1 MTRKGIFSHKPS
13 IKRLSFHKGL
23 TLVELMVALALGA
36 LVAVSIVQALI
47 SNRLSDDL
55 NKSIASAQENGRFI
69 MTRLRNDLLNGAY
82 YDPLSADLNRDV
94 DVTEEAAFLRA
105 NFIPLPGT
113 YASRAE
119 LGSIE
124 GADANSDT
132 LVIAMQGL
140 RDCRGYKLGY
150 DADEEFFV
158 VNEYFLENN
167 SLKCRGFDGRWL
179 RGQKGPE
186 GHNGHASVTLME
198 NVLDFQVMYGITRT
212 DVANTGGSPVRYI
225 DASELAGALASNAY
239 IVALKTAVI
248 IKGDGDGF
256 VSEPAT
262 FKIFEEDKKTAP
274 DRGLYKAFQTTI
286 TLRNAN
292 YFVRG
297 NI

>member
-1 MTRKGIFSHKPS
+1 MRCRPHPQ
-13 IKRLSFHKGL
+13 RGL
-23 TLVELMVALALGA
+23 TLVELMVAVALGA
-36 LVAVSIVQALI
+36 LVALSIIQALV
-47 SNRLSDDL
+47 SNRMSDDL

-69 MTRLRNDLLNGAY
+69 MTRLRNDIINGGY
-82 YDPLSADLNRDV
+82 YDPLNRTFNRDA
-94 DVTEEAAFLRA
+94 DVAEEGAFLRA

-113 YASRAE
+113 FVSRPS
-119 LGSIE
+119 LGAIE
-124 GADANSDT
+124 GSGADSDT
-132 LVIAMQGL
+132 LVVASQGL

-150 DADEEFFV
+150 AADEEFFV
-158 VNEYFLENN
+158 VNEYFLEDNI
-167 SLKCRGFDGRWL
+167 LRCRGFDGRWL
-179 RGQKGPE
+179 RGKKGAE
-186 GHNGHASVTLME
+186 GHNGHNSVTLME

-212 DVANTGGSPVRYI
+212 HDKTMQGSPVRYI
-225 DASELAGALASNAY
+225 NASELVAALAANAHV
-239 IVALKTAVI
+239 VAVKIAVI

-262 FKIFEEDKKTAP
+262 FKLFDEQKITAP